1 MVVSYIQ
8 AKGTTEVNL
17 TVQVLLVV
25 GGWGNCDPVCTFLD
39 TTEVFTSSSGS
50 WRLISAALPSAIQG
64 GYVATVSNIVYMLGD
79 IENYKIIFSYQINIQ
94 LAGGYDGTDPQDD
107 IFQYEPDGEEWKHVG
122 NMINARN
129 SHAVSIVDVN
139 NINNLYCIV
148 KNNWQ

>member
-1 MVVSYIQ
+1 M
-8 AKGTTEVNL
+8 
-17 TVQVLLVV
+17 V

-79 IENYKIIFSYQINIQ
+79 IGKLLSYLYLVNFQS
-94 LAGGYDGTDPQDD
+94 AGGYDGTDPQDD
-107 IFQYEPDGEEWKHVG
+107 IFQYEPDGEEWKHVDS
-122 NMINARN
+122 MINARN

-139 NINNLYCIV
+139 DINNLYCIAE
-148 KNNWQ
+148 NN